1 MELKNFDTSAW
12 ENGVQLIIK
21 DLEGKDTDVA
31 FTIKYLEST
40 AGKKARLDYGRKIMA
55 LKEEGKDL
63 ADAVDQDDFL
73 ELLVALIVDF
83 KGLKENGKEVK
94 FSKEKCLEILK
105 AYPFITSQIDV
116 AVGNVKLFLQK

>member
-1 MELKNFDTSAW
+1 MELKSFDTSAW
-12 ENGVQLIIK
+12 ENGIELIIK
-21 DLEGKDTDVA
+21 DLEGKDTDVT
-31 FTIKYLEST
+31 FTIKYLESS

-55 LKEEGKDL
+55 LKEEGKEL
-63 ADAVDQDDFL
+63 SEVTNQDDFL
-73 ELLVALIVDF
+73 ELLIALIVDF

-116 AVGNVKLFLQK
+116 AVGNSKLFLQK